1 VALAIESENDQ
12 TCVISTAHTLAAP
25 TTNKT
30 RVLRLD
36 LNALVAGEALRVQI
50 QTKVRTAGTIR
61 IQYDLT
67 YVGVIGAPIIE
78 SVPISSD
85 LGATFIITQING
97 TGRIIPWKV
106 LTLD

>member
-1 VALAIESENDQ
+1 MALAIESENDQ
-12 TCVISTAHTLAAP
+12 TCVISTPHTLAAP

-36 LNALVAGEALRVQI
+36 LFNLAAGEALRVQI
-50 QTKVRTAGTIR
+50 QTKVRAAGTIR

-67 YVGVIGAPIIE
+67 YVGVVGAAIVE

-97 TGRIIPWKV
+97 TGRTIPWKV

>member
-1 VALAIESENDQ
+1 MALAIEAENDQ
-12 TCVISTAHTLAAP
+12 TCVIGSPHTLSAP

-36 LNALVAGEALRVQI
+36 MANLVAGEALRVQI
-50 QTKVRTAGTIR
+50 QTKVRSAGTIR

-67 YVGVIGAPIIE
+67 YVGVVGSPVVE
-78 SVPISSD
+78 SVPISSN

-97 TGRIIPWKV
+97 TGRVVPWVV